1 LASIA
6 RASGDIESEMNRG
19 MAIQDAHRKRV
30 KLHRRPIGVS
40 IKPFHQLIS
49 KCQRDDLQILRS
61 PADRSQNPVIK
72 IGLDGERFCVR
83 LVETEFEE
91 VA

>member
-1 LASIA
+1 
-6 RASGDIESEMNRG
+6 MNRG

-30 KLHRRPIGVS
+30 QLHRRPIEVR

-49 KCQRDDLQILRS
+49 VCQRGNLQMLRS
-61 PADRSQNPVIK
+61 PAGRSQSPVIE
-72 IGLDGERFCVR
+72 IGLDGDRFCVR
-83 LVETEFEE
+83 LLETEFEE